1 MLAATLTSA
10 PTSTTMTE
18 AVWYMIRATGVVA
31 LVLLSVTTV
40 LGLLSASR
48 GRTPRWPA
56 FAQVDLHKRATMLA
70 LVFLGLHIVTSVL
83 DTYVHVGVV
92 SVIVP
97 FTSSF
102 KPLWTGLGAV
112 AVDLLA
118 AVAISSALRQRI
130 APRVWR
136 GLHWLAYACWPVAM
150 AHALGAGTDA
160 GQLWMDA
167 IAGACT
173 VAVVSALTWRIGDHR
188 TTREDAA
195 RIGAATRAVPVRH
208 RPVVRHLPDTRH
220 REVHAPRVDG
230 PAGHLPASAP
240 PPTAVTL
247 LERDPQ

>member
-1 MLAATLTSA
+1 MVAAT
-10 PTSTTMTE
+10 STAMTE

-31 LVLLSVTTV
+31 LILLTVTTV

-48 GRTPRWPA
+48 ARTSRWPA
-56 FAQVDLHKRATMLA
+56 FAQVELHKRATMLA
-70 LVFLGLHIVTSVL
+70 LVFLGIHIVASVA
-83 DTYVHVGVV
+83 DSYVHVGLV

-130 APRVWR
+130 DPRLWR
-136 GLHWLAYACWPVAM
+136 GLHWLAYACWPLAM

-167 IAGACT
+167 IAACST
-173 VAVVSALTWRIGDHR
+173 VAVVTALAWRISYYRSTG
-188 TTREDAA
+188 REAVRVSA
-195 RIGAATRAVPVRH
+195 TTRAVPARH
-208 RPVVRHLPDTRH
+208 RPGGLHDPDARTR
-220 REVHAPRVDG
+220 RAATSVSTATTSASTVG
-230 PAGHLPASAP
+230 GSAP
-240 PPTAVTL
+240 TPARL
-247 LERDPQ
+247 LERDSR

>member
-1 MLAATLTSA
+1 MLAATSTS
-10 PTSTTMTE
+10 MTE
-18 AVWYMIRATGVVA
+18 AVWYAIRATGVIA
-31 LVLLSVTTV
+31 LLLLTVTTV

-48 GRTPRWPA
+48 ARTPRWPA

-70 LVFLGLHIVTSVL
+70 LVFLGIHIVTSVV
-83 DTYVHVGVV
+83 DTYVHVGLV

-130 APRVWR
+130 DPRVWR
-136 GLHWLAYACWPVAM
+136 GLHWLAYACWPLAM

-167 IAGACT
+167 IAAICT
-173 VAVVSALTWRIGDHR
+173 VAVVTAVTWRIGYHR
-188 TTREDAA
+188 TTRRDAVRVSA
-195 RIGAATRAVPVRH
+195 TTRAVPARH
-208 RPVVRHLPDTRH
+208 RPDGLHHPDARK
-220 REVHAPRVDG
+220 RRV
-230 PAGHLPASAP
+230 ATSASATTASP
-240 PPTAVTL
+240 TTVGGSTPTATRL
-247 LERDPQ
+247 LERDSR